1 MDLKKV
7 VAIVRTDVIEHVES
21 RLIQLGVPGITI
33 ARVKGFGEYSNFL
46 RPDWLS
52 AYVRIEIFA
61 DLEQVQQIV
70 DAILEAAHTGT
81 AGDGIVSV
89 LPVETLYRIRDH
101 HKLSSL
107 HGQQV
112 AEESVSHSRPIAG
125 NR

>member
-33 ARVKGFGEYSNFL
+33 ARVKGFGEYSNFFTH
-46 RPDWLS
+46 DWLS
-52 AYVRIEIFA
+52 AYVRIEIFT

-81 AGDGIVSV
+81 SGDGIVSV
-89 LPVETLYRIRDH
+89 VPVETLYRIRDH

-107 HGQQV
+107 HGPQM
-112 AEESVSHSRPIAG
+112 AEEQVRP
-125 NR
+125 